1 MYLQMGELMI
11 PYVDTDTPEAI
22 QEKFRAKTE
31 SAAAKYVFGPYTF
44 SRGQYGPYMYKHDLK
59 TKVFISIKDTI
70 DPKTLTAEEAD
81 ALYKAGVEAK
91 KAGGGFRGGYKGG
104 GYRGRGGRGGR
115 GGAH

>member
-1 MYLQMGELMI
+1 MI

-70 DPKTLTAEEAD
+70 DVKTLTAEEAD
-81 ALYKAGVEAK
+81 ALYKSGVEAK
-91 KAGGGFRGGYKGG
+91 KSGGFRGSRGGFRGGK
-104 GYRGRGGRGGR
+104 RGGRGGR